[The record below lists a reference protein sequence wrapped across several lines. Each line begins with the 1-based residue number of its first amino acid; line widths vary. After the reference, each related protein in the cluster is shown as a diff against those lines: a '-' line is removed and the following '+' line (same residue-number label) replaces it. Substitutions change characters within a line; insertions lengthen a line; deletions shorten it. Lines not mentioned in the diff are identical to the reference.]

1 MDKKIIR
8 LSKSCIGAQEKKAV
22 LKVLENEFLGMGEEV
37 KKFENELSNYFNRQ
51 AICVVNGTSA
61 LQLALQSIGIKR
73 GDEVLVPS
81 LTYLASFQAIS
92 ATGAKPIS
100 CDIDQESLII
110 DINDAKKRVT
120 KKTKCIMPVFYS
132 GGVGNLD
139 EIYNFSSEFGLR
151 VVEDAA
157 HAFGTKYKNKLIGS
171 FGDISCFSFDGIKN
185 ITSGEGGCVVTND
198 EKAIAAIKDLR
209 LLGIKND
216 TEKRFENKRSW
227 VFDVKDQGWRYH
239 MSNLMAAIGSV
250 QLKRFE
256 DFSIKRRKLANYYDK
271 KLSSENYIKLIYRD
285 FNSVVP
291 HIYPIRLDKKID
303 RETIRETLA
312 KKGIQTGIHYYPNH
326 LLSKYKSKNNFLP
339 ITENIFPELLTLPM
353 HPDLDKRNIEY
364 VCEELKKAIKQNN
377 NKDGKS
383 FN

>member
-8 LSKSCIGAQEKKAV
+8 LSKSRIGDQEKKAV

-37 KKFENELSNYFNRQ
+37 KTFEKELSHFFKRQ

-61 LQLALQSIGIKR
+61 LQLALQAIGIKS

-92 ATGAKPIS
+92 ANGAKPIP

-139 EIYNFSSEFGLR
+139 KIYKFATDFGLR

-198 EKAIAAIKDLR
+198 KKAISALKDIR
-209 LLGIKND
+209 LLGIEND
-216 TEKRFENKRSW
+216 SEKRFENKRSW
-227 VFDVKDQGWRYH
+227 FFDVKEQGWRCH
-239 MSNLMAAIGSV
+239 MSNIMAAIGSV

-256 DFSIKRRKLANYYDK
+256 TFSIKRKNLAKQYDSN
-271 KLSSENYIKLIYRD
+271 LYSESHIKLIFRD
-285 FNSVVP
+285 YKSVVP
-291 HIYPIRLDKKID
+291 HIYPIRLDKMVSRD
-303 RETIRETLA
+303 LIREILA

-326 LLSKYKSKNNFLP
+326 LLSKYRSKFISLP
-339 ITENIFPELLTLPM
+339 VTEKIFPELLTLPL
-353 HPDLDKRNIEY
+353 HPDLDDKEVEY
-364 VCEELKKAIKQNN
+364 VCEELTKAIKQN
-377 NKDGKS
+377 

>member
-51 AICVVNGTSA
+51 ATCVVNGTSA

-81 LTYLASFQAIS
+81 LTYLASYQAIS

-100 CDIDQESLII
+100 CDIDEKSLII
-110 DINDAKKRVT
+110 DIDDAKKRVT

-227 VFDVKDQGWRYH
+227 VFDVKDQGWRCH
-239 MSNLMAAIGSV
+239 MSNIMAAIGLV

-256 DFSIKRRKLANYYDK
+256 DFSLKRKNLAKQYDRN
-271 KLSSENYIKLIYRD
+271 LYSESHIKLIFRD
-285 FNSVVP
+285 YKSVVP
-291 HIYPIRLDKKID
+291 HIYPIILDKIVSRD
-303 RETIRETLA
+303 LIREILA

-326 LLSKYKSKNNFLP
+326 LLSKYRSKSISLP
-339 ITENIFPELLTLPM
+339 VTEKIFPELLTLPL
-353 HPDLDKRNIEY
+353 HPDLDEKEVEY
-364 VCEELKKAIKQNN
+364 VCEELTKAIKQN
-377 NKDGKS
+377 